1 MPTFTFMN
9 TDTGEEFDDFLS
21 NDRREE
27 LLKKN
32 PHIKQ
37 MPSMFCI
44 AGGVG
49 DRIKNDSG
57 WGEVFSKAAES
68 YPASELGQ
76 RYGKQSSTQIKTNAV
91 MEKHRAKWRSN

>member
-37 MPSMFCI
+37 MPSMFSI
-44 AGGVG
+44 TGGTG

-57 WGEVFSKAAES
+57 WGEVLSKAAEAH
-68 YPASELGQ
+68 PDSELGQ

-91 MEKHRAKWRSN
+91 LAKHRAKWSSS